1 VIDVTFHPATPG
13 PALVGIE
20 AVDEG
25 EYRNG
30 SWVPGRRLNGDE
42 TFSGSMWRFPASS
55 SVTSISPIP
64 ILGLGTGISSC
75 VVYRYGDE

>member
-1 VIDVTFHPATPG
+1 M
-13 PALVGIE
+13 GIE

-30 SWVPGRRLNGDE
+30 QWVAGRRLNGDE

-55 SVTSISPIP
+55 SDISVFPIP
-64 ILGLGTGISSC
+64 ILGPGTGISRC
-75 VVYRYGDE
+75 TVYRYE